1 METHVLGFLRASLCW
16 LVAGVTLGLTMAT
29 YPPFLIYRTV
39 HIHLLLLGFVT
50 MMIAGVAYH
59 VFPRFAA
66 TPLHSRGLA
75 RIHLVLANLGLVLLA
90 TGFAVRA
97 HGSVVMRPLL
107 AAGGLC
113 SAAGAYCLA
122 YNLWR
127 TLDRAAI
134 LPTRLPP
141 LRPIPTVEPGGR

>member
-29 YPPFLIYRTV
+29 FPAFIIYRTV
-39 HIHLLLLGFVT
+39 HIHMLTLGFVT

-66 TPLHSRGLA
+66 TPLHSRNLA
-75 RIHLVLANLGLVLLA
+75 RIHLVLANVGLALLA

-97 HGSVVMRPLL
+97 NGGSATRALL
-107 AAGGLC
+107 AAGALC
-113 SAAGAYCLA
+113 SVAGAYCLA
-122 YNLWR
+122 WNLWR
-127 TLDRAAI
+127 TLDKAAV
-134 LPTRLPP
+134 LPNRLPP
-141 LRPIPTVEPGGR
+141 LRPMPTVEPGGR